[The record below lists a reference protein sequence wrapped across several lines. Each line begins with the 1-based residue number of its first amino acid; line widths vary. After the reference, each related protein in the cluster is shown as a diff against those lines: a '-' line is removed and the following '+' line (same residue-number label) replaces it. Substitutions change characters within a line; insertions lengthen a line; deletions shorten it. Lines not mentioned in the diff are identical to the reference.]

1 MAIQKKI
8 GYHNLVVNVAT
19 GAGTYAQISVYGAGT
34 LVLST
39 IYSDPD
45 GTAKSNP
52 FNTDSVGRFSFYAD
66 PGEYDIK
73 VSGAGITTYT
83 LEDVS
88 IIGEDSQFVKSD
100 PAVGEYRVKEL
111 RLDNTKTTVVTYDDV
126 PEA

>member
-1 MAIQKKI
+1 MAKKI

-19 GAGTYAQISVYGAGT
+19 GVGTYSTITVYNANT
-34 LVLST
+34 VVAST

-52 FNTDSVGRFSFYAD
+52 FTTDSVGRFSFYAD
-66 PGEYDIK
+66 PGEYDIQ

-100 PAVGEYRVKEL
+100 PNSGEYRVKEL
-111 RLDNTKTTVVTYDDV
+111 RLNSSKITVVTYDET
-126 PEA
+126 PES